1 MQPRKVGDEYYYLL
15 ECNNIEIADARKIF
29 FTNVKT
35 AVPQLQQLNARNIIN
50 YTMNM
55 GDTMIQLH
63 TATFAKNIQT
73 IYRKETDGRNIRHPI
88 IIQTR
93 YGRNI
98 RAPEKLDL

>member
-1 MQPRKVGDEYYYLL
+1 
-15 ECNNIEIADARKIF
+15 
-29 FTNVKT
+29 
-35 AVPQLQQLNARNIIN
+35 
-50 YTMNM
+50 M